1 MNSGF
6 VLVRITE
13 EKKQN
18 RKESV
23 TVNFSPPEFSQ
34 NNNKISALGHWEAG
48 RPGEQNI
55 ILHIAVLAKSPK

>member
-55 ILHIAVLAKSPK
+55 ILHMVSL